1 MWRGGPYDDSHW
13 CRNESTEDTMTGI
26 ARKLRQ
32 RRNEREFDRA
42 LRNAPPSMRQELRA
56 VAARSDFRG

>member
-1 MWRGGPYDDSHW
+1 
-13 CRNESTEDTMTGI
+13 MTGI